1 MQIFVNG
8 AEKYISNG
16 LTAEELINEL
26 GLNGQRIAFEVNEE
40 LVVRSA
46 LTQHVLNAGDR
57 IEIIQAIG
65 GG

>member
-8 AEKYISNG
+8 AEKKISNG

-40 LVVRSA
+40 LVMRSA